1 MTEHAALPNGIG
13 LEYLDQ
19 GSGPTVLL
27 NGGMAMPLKT
37 WDVSGLPQALV
48 DAGFR
53 VISYSARGVS
63 GSDAPAPPYDIPAM
77 ADDTALLLDH
87 CGVDSAIVVG
97 YSMGCYVTQALI
109 ERRPALARGV
119 VFCAGLASSA
129 IGKLV
134 NDMELDL
141 LRRFGEVP
149 EAVSVFET
157 LTTTLPADQ
166 LQDAATVG
174 AWRQILTSGP
184 GSWTSV
190 DGQHGQ
196 VTASDGW
203 MTAGEPTDSRL
214 AAIDVP
220 TLVIAYEHDLF
231 FPPVTSQAAAAKI
244 TDSAFH
250 EIPGLSHAGLMLDPE
265 SRATALIVDFCRSLS
280 QT

>member
-109 ERRPALARGV
+109 ERRPALARVKSRV
-119 VFCAGLASSA
+119 V
-129 IGKLV
+129 V
-134 NDMELDL
+134 
-141 LRRFGEVP
+141 
-149 EAVSVFET
+149 
-157 LTTTLPADQ
+157 
-166 LQDAATVG
+166 
-174 AWRQILTSGP
+174 
-184 GSWTSV
+184 
-190 DGQHGQ
+190 
-196 VTASDGW
+196 
-203 MTAGEPTDSRL
+203 
-214 AAIDVP
+214 
-220 TLVIAYEHDLF
+220 
-231 FPPVTSQAAAAKI
+231 
-244 TDSAFH
+244 
-250 EIPGLSHAGLMLDPE
+250 
-265 SRATALIVDFCRSLS
+265 
-280 QT
+280 